1 MAQHGMARHSIAW
14 HSTADTSRIEH
25 TASLV
30 LQSVVGQGTF
40 QDVPGSRASDSTV
53 AVMPRHGSL
62 LIPPP
67 SWLVCTCVIAE
78 VDEVQPT

>member
-1 MAQHGMARHSIAW
+1 
-14 HSTADTSRIEH
+14 
-25 TASLV
+25 V
-30 LQSVVGQGTF
+30 LQSVVEQGTF